1 MLKQRLTFLSRA
13 HSDSAQAGGIGFSL
27 RSLSFFGGSG
37 GASIAGIASGSCHMG
52 EAMGEAMGDGK
63 GRK

>member
-37 GASIAGIASGSCHMG
+37 GAGIASGSCHMG